1 MAYQRYLIEFGQ
13 GSDLHGED
21 QTKAA
26 LRAVKDAMHHCCMA
40 GVHDIFGLNA
50 SRENIRIKAQ
60 IFVPVPESVDP
71 KSIEPILNMY
81 DTEIQILSGGASF
94 EGLYVP
100 ELGHGH
106 NITIAIA
113 ALTVY
118 LNISE
123 GGNNHE

>member
-26 LRAVKDAMHHCCMA
+26 IRAVKDAMQHCCMA
-40 GVHDIFGLNA
+40 GVHDIFGLKA

-60 IFVPVPESVDP
+60 IFVPDPASVDP
-71 KSIEPILNMY
+71 QAIRPLLNMY
-81 DTEIQILSGGASF
+81 DTEIQILFGGASF

-118 LNISE
+118 LNIFE
-123 GGNNHE
+123 GGNYHE